1 MKRYRELSLEE
12 RVLIQVGRERGESV
26 SAISAGLGRAASTVS
41 RELRRHAMDGGYA
54 ADAAQGRAQVLRHKP
69 RRLRKLM
76 DGPPW
81 ERVRQ
86 LLRQRWSP
94 QQIALRLRRDHPDER
109 GGHVSHETIYQA
121 IYLTPRGELRRELVA
136 CLRRGRGSRLP
147 RSRGQDRRNLI
158 PDMRSIHIRPPEVET
173 RLIPGHWEG
182 DLLKGDLLKG
192 EGNRC
197 AVGVLVERM
206 TGFVVLAWMPST
218 SAVSTLN
225 GFDAALRPIPSGL
238 RKTLT
243 YDQGREMAS
252 HLALTARLGLE
263 VYFADPHSPWQRD
276 SCENTNGLLRE
287 YLPKGADLS
296 RFSQD
301 ELNAIALSLNTRP
314 RKRLDARTPLE
325 CFTQQLALDQMK
337 ITAIQ

>member
-1 MKRYRELSLEE
+1 
-12 RVLIQVGRERGESV
+12 
-26 SAISAGLGRAASTVS
+26 
-41 RELRRHAMDGGYA
+41 
-54 ADAAQGRAQVLRHKP
+54 
-69 RRLRKLM
+69 
-76 DGPPW
+76 
-81 ERVRQ
+81 
-86 LLRQRWSP
+86 
-94 QQIALRLRRDHPDER
+94 
-109 GGHVSHETIYQA
+109 
-121 IYLTPRGELRRELVA
+121 
-136 CLRRGRGSRLP
+136 
-147 RSRGQDRRNLI
+147 
-158 PDMRSIHIRPPEVET
+158 
-173 RLIPGHWEG
+173 
-182 DLLKGDLLKG
+182 
-192 EGNRC
+192 
-197 AVGVLVERM
+197 M

-225 GFDAALRPIPSGL
+225 GFDAALRPIPPGL